1 MYRDNEGDESYYR
14 RLFEEMNFS
23 ICPPPEGF
31 PREGQCWSLASV
43 AGDGYY
49 WIYDAG
55 GRYNIKIHDFW
66 FREDTV
72 LDMRIPEAL
81 SVTWY
86 ESISGEELNPYRKLN
101 CHVVKSF
108 LGGYEPFRA
117 LIHRN
122 IPIRSIGIEYRPA
135 YYESYLKEQFGD
147 LYQSPADAFRS
158 IDETADFP
166 EMIRLLKELW
176 HYQGEGLPATLY
188 YDAKAA
194 EALSLIFERHKK
206 LNERKPPR
214 ISQADRTMLQILA
227 SYIGDHYAD
236 SLSIDML
243 ARIACMGTTKLKRC
257 FRDYF
262 DCTVA
267 DYIQRVRID
276 QAEHL
281 LAYTD
286 LPIGEVAKAVGYTA
300 AGHFSELFRRMKGTL
315 PLEYRKMMQERKA
328 SLPITAASCAVPPRT
343 EETDRRAEYQTPSDS
358 RSGLPGSGG
367 RQPGRKPP
375 ARRR

>member
-1 MYRDNEGDESYYR
+1 MKSKILDAAYYR
-14 RLFEEMNFS
+14 KLFEEMHFEL
-23 ICPPPEGF
+23 CEAPENY
-31 PREGQCWSLASV
+31 PREGDCWRLNP
-43 AGDGYY
+43 AGGAGYY
-49 WIYDAG
+49 WIYDAQ

-86 ESISGEELNPYRKLN
+86 ESISGEELSPYRKLN

-122 IPIRSIGIEYRPA
+122 VPIRSIGIEYRPA
-135 YYESYLKEQFGD
+135 YYESYLREQFGE

-166 EMIRLLKELW
+166 EMSRLLKELW
-176 HYQGEGLPATLY
+176 QYRGEGLPATLY

-194 EALSLIFERHKK
+194 EALSLVFERHRK
-206 LNERKPPR
+206 LNEKKPPHV
-214 ISQADRTMLQILA
+214 SKADQAMLQSLA
-227 SYIGDHYAD
+227 AYIGDHYAD
-236 SLSIDML
+236 ALSIEML
-243 ARIACMGTTKLKRC
+243 SRIACMGTTKLKRC
-257 FRDYF
+257 FREYF
-262 DCTVA
+262 GCTVA
-267 DYIQRVRID
+267 EYIQRVRID

-286 LPIGEVAKAVGYTA
+286 LPVGEVARAVGYTA
-300 AGHFSELFRRMKGTL
+300 AGHFSELFRRSKGTL
-315 PLEYRKMMQERKA
+315 PLEYRKMTRERMD
-328 SLPITAASCAVPPRT
+328 LVR
-343 EETDRRAEYQTPSDS
+343 
-358 RSGLPGSGG
+358 
-367 RQPGRKPP
+367 
-375 ARRR
+375 

>member
-1 MYRDNEGDESYYR
+1 MEKKKSRSYYR
-14 RLFEEMNFS
+14 ELFEEMHFRPCS
-23 ICPPPEGF
+23 IPAGFPPEGECWQLTA
-31 PREGQCWSLASV
+31 EG
-43 AGDGYY
+43 GNGYY
-49 WIYDAG
+49 WFYEAG
-55 GRYNIKIHDFW
+55 DRYNIKIHDFW

-72 LDMRIPEAL
+72 LNMQIPEAL

-122 IPIRSIGIEYRPA
+122 VPIRSIGIEYRPA

-158 IDETADFP
+158 IDETSDFP
-166 EMIRLLKELW
+166 EMARLLNQLW
-176 HYQGEGLPATLY
+176 AYRGEGLPATLY

-194 EALSLIFERHKK
+194 EALSLVFERHRK
-206 LNERKPPR
+206 LNEQKTVLLPA
-214 ISQADRTMLQILA
+214 SDLDMLRSLA
-227 SYIGDHYAD
+227 AYIGDHYAD
-236 SLSIDML
+236 QLSIDML
-243 ARIACMGTTKLKRC
+243 AKIACMGTTKLKKC
-257 FRDYF
+257 FKIHF
-262 DCTVA
+262 GCTVA
-267 DYIQRVRID
+267 DYIQQVRID

-300 AGHFSELFRRMKGTL
+300 AGHFAELFRRSKGAL

-328 SLPITAASCAVPPRT
+328 SLHHPV
-343 EETDRRAEYQTPSDS
+343 
-358 RSGLPGSGG
+358 
-367 RQPGRKPP
+367 
-375 ARRR
+375 

>member
-1 MYRDNEGDESYYR
+1 MEKKKSRSYYR
-14 RLFEEMNFS
+14 ELFEEMHFRPCS
-23 ICPPPEGF
+23 IPAGFPPEGECWQLTA
-31 PREGQCWSLASV
+31 EG
-43 AGDGYY
+43 GNGYY
-49 WIYDAG
+49 WFYEAG
-55 GRYNIKIHDFW
+55 DRYNIKIHDFW

-72 LDMRIPEAL
+72 LNMQIPEAL

-122 IPIRSIGIEYRPA
+122 VPIRSIGIEYRPA

-158 IDETADFP
+158 IDETSDFP
-166 EMIRLLKELW
+166 EIARLLNQLW
-176 HYQGEGLPATLY
+176 AYRGEGLPATLY

-194 EALSLIFERHKK
+194 EALSLVFERHRK
-206 LNERKPPR
+206 LNEQKTVLLPA
-214 ISQADRTMLQILA
+214 SDLDMLRSLA
-227 SYIGDHYAD
+227 AYIGDHYAD
-236 SLSIDML
+236 QLSIDML
-243 ARIACMGTTKLKRC
+243 AKIACMGTTKLKKC
-257 FRDYF
+257 FKIHF
-262 DCTVA
+262 GCTVA
-267 DYIQRVRID
+267 DYIQQVRID

-300 AGHFSELFRRMKGTL
+300 AGHFAELFRRSKGAL

-328 SLPITAASCAVPPRT
+328 SLHHPV
-343 EETDRRAEYQTPSDS
+343 
-358 RSGLPGSGG
+358 
-367 RQPGRKPP
+367 
-375 ARRR
+375 

>member
-1 MYRDNEGDESYYR
+1 MRGTKRSAKDYREM
-14 RLFEEMNFS
+14 FEKMHFEP
-23 ICPPPEGF
+23 CPVPEGF
-31 PREGQCWSLASV
+31 PPEGECWKLTSRG
-43 AGDGYY
+43 GDGYY
-49 WIYDAG
+49 WFYEAG
-55 GRYNIKIHDFW
+55 DRYNIKIHDFW

-86 ESISGEELNPYRKLN
+86 ESISGEELKPYRKLN

-122 IPIRSIGIEYRPA
+122 VPIRAIGIEYRPA
-135 YYESYLKEQFGD
+135 YYESYLKERFGS

-158 IDETADFP
+158 IDETSDFP
-166 EMIRLLKELW
+166 EMAKLLKQLW
-176 HYQGEGLPATLY
+176 DYRGEGLPATLY

-194 EALSLIFERHKK
+194 EALSLVFERHRK
-206 LNERKPPR
+206 LNAQKTILLPDT
-214 ISQADRTMLQILA
+214 DRDMLQSLT

-236 SLSIDML
+236 QLTIEML
-243 ARIACMGTTKLKRC
+243 AKIACMGTTKLKRC
-257 FRDYF
+257 FKTHYH
-262 DCTVA
+262 CTIA

-286 LPIGEVAKAVGYTA
+286 LPVSEVAKAVGYTA
-300 AGHFSELFRRMKGTL
+300 AGHFAELFHRSKGTL
-315 PLEYRKMMQERKA
+315 PLEYRKMMQERKT
-328 SLPITAASCAVPPRT
+328 SLHHPI
-343 EETDRRAEYQTPSDS
+343 E
-358 RSGLPGSGG
+358 
-367 RQPGRKPP
+367 
-375 ARRR
+375 

>member
-1 MYRDNEGDESYYR
+1 MGKNKNEKNYYR
-14 RLFEEMNFS
+14 KLFEEMHFRP
-23 ICPPPEGF
+23 CAVPEGF
-31 PREGQCWSLASV
+31 PPEGECYALTLE
-43 AGDGYY
+43 GGGGYY
-49 WIYDAG
+49 WFYEAG
-55 GRYNIKIHDFW
+55 DRYNIKIHDFW

-86 ESISGEELNPYRKLN
+86 ESISGEELSPYRKLS

-122 IPIRSIGIEYRPA
+122 VPIRSIGIEYRPA
-135 YYESYLKEQFGD
+135 YYESYLQEQYGD
-147 LYQSPADAFRS
+147 LYQSPSEAFRS

-166 EMIRLLKELW
+166 EMTKLLKELW
-176 HYQGEGLPATLY
+176 NYRGKGLPATLY

-194 EALSLIFERHKK
+194 EALSLVFERHRK
-206 LNERKPPR
+206 LNETTPPKLAA
-214 ISQADRTMLQILA
+214 ADRDMLNSLA

-236 SLSIDML
+236 QLSIEML
-243 ARIACMGTTKLKRC
+243 AKIACMGTTKLKRC
-257 FRDYF
+257 FKIHF
-262 DCTVA
+262 GSTVA
-267 DYIQRVRID
+267 DYIQQVRID

-286 LPIGEVAKAVGYTA
+286 LPVGEVAKAVGYTA
-300 AGHFSELFRRMKGTL
+300 AGHFAELFRKSKGVL

-328 SLPITAASCAVPPRT
+328 SL
-343 EETDRRAEYQTPSDS
+343 
-358 RSGLPGSGG
+358 RSWTN
-367 RQPGRKPP
+367 
-375 ARRR
+375 

>member
-1 MYRDNEGDESYYR
+1 MKENRKGENFYRE
-14 RLFEEMNFS
+14 LFEEMHFKPCAAFENF
-23 ICPPPEGF
+23 PPEGECWKLTS
-31 PREGQCWSLASV
+31 EG
-43 AGDGYY
+43 GDGYY
-49 WIYDAG
+49 WFYEAG
-55 GRYNIKIHDFW
+55 DRYNIKIHDFW

-86 ESISGEELNPYRKLN
+86 ESIAGEELSPYRKLN

-122 IPIRSIGIEYRPA
+122 VPIRSIGIEYRPA
-135 YYESYLKEQFGD
+135 YYESYLKEQFGP
-147 LYQSPADAFRS
+147 LYQSPREAFRS

-166 EMIRLLKELW
+166 EMTKLLKELW
-176 HYQGEGLPATLY
+176 NYRGKGLPATLY

-194 EALSLIFERHKK
+194 EALSLVFERHRK
-206 LNERKPPR
+206 LNVRKVIQLPD
-214 ISQADRTMLQILA
+214 ADRTMLSSLA

-236 SLSIDML
+236 QLSIEML
-243 ARIACMGTTKLKRC
+243 AKIACMGTTKLKRC
-257 FRDYF
+257 FKICF
-262 DCTVA
+262 GCTVA
-267 DYIQRVRID
+267 DYIQQVRID

-286 LPIGEVAKAVGYTA
+286 LPVGEVAKAVGYTA
-300 AGHFSELFRRMKGTL
+300 AGHFAELFRKAKGTL

-328 SLPITAASCAVPPRT
+328 SLHHSI
-343 EETDRRAEYQTPSDS
+343 EGE
-358 RSGLPGSGG
+358 
-367 RQPGRKPP
+367 
-375 ARRR
+375 

>member
-1 MYRDNEGDESYYR
+1 MKEMNDSYYR
-14 RLFEEMNFS
+14 QLFEEMHFRS
-23 ICPPPEGF
+23 CPVPDGFPPEGECWQLTS
-31 PREGQCWSLASV
+31 EGGA
-43 AGDGYY
+43 GYY
-49 WIYDAG
+49 WFYEAG
-55 GRYNIKIHDFW
+55 DRYNIKIHDFW

-86 ESISGEELNPYRKLN
+86 ESISGEELKPYRKLN

-135 YYESYLKEQFGD
+135 YYDSYLKEQYGD
-147 LYQSPADAFRS
+147 LYQSPTDAFRS

-176 HYQGEGLPATLY
+176 QYRGEGLPATLH

-194 EALSLIFERHKK
+194 EALSLIFERHRKR
-206 LNERKPPR
+206 NQRKPPR
-214 ISQADRTMLQILA
+214 LSETDQAMLQSLA

-236 SLSIDML
+236 SLSIEML

-286 LPIGEVAKAVGYTA
+286 LPVGEVAKAVGYTA
-300 AGHFSELFRRMKGTL
+300 AGHFADLFHRAKGTL
-315 PLEYRKMMQERKA
+315 PLEYRRAMRERKA
-328 SLPITAASCAVPPRT
+328 
-343 EETDRRAEYQTPSDS
+343 
-358 RSGLPGSGG
+358 
-367 RQPGRKPP
+367 
-375 ARRR
+375 